1 MIPTFKS
8 VDETPI
14 EPVCISL
21 LELPWHFYYKE
32 ILTDM
37 LAPICKVLYL
47 DNATVNKTRGRM
59 ARVRIQLDLTKDRP
73 KHVCLCYD
81 EENLSKGKL
90 KSIEY
95 ENLPAYCPY
104 CKHQGHMMEE
114 CTVKLRDE
122 ELYKVKE
129 LEAA

>member
-1 MIPTFKS
+1 MDQAMNVIEWQPKRNQTLIPTFKS

-47 DNATVNKTRGRM
+47 DNATVNKTWGLI
-59 ARVRIQLDLTKDRP
+59 ARVRIHLDFTKDRP
-73 KHVCLCYD
+73 KYVWLGYD
-81 EENLSKGKL
+81 E
-90 KSIEY
+90 
-95 ENLPAYCPY
+95 
-104 CKHQGHMMEE
+104 
-114 CTVKLRDE
+114 
-122 ELYKVKE
+122 
-129 LEAA
+129 